1 MPLTSQANNMDRSRG
16 LKIIKILAGMFRQFL
31 KSPVLFLRKVG
42 ADFFRALN
50 KQYYA
55 QHLKRLPNVAP
66 LNLITAPDLSNR
78 PTLNVLIPGMSMRHM
93 SGGPNTAINLAYRL
107 AAEGIPV
114 RFISTDAPMEKN
126 QDILWKHFASLTGI
140 TERLANVEIC
150 CASDRSK
157 PLAIGENDV
166 FFGTAWWTVQMIK
179 YALPLTKPQKFIY
192 LIQEFEPGLYEF
204 SSRYALALETYYMN
218 FFGIINEQFLADY
231 LCEYKI
237 GRFADPAF
245 INSSAIF
252 EPALDARKFHPAL
265 RKPALSPR
273 RLLFYARPNAP
284 RNLFELG
291 LYALQTAARQGV
303 FSSEPWELLFIGESL
318 PEMELAENLK
328 IRSAPWLNYDA
339 YAELVSNSDI
349 ALSLM
354 LSPHTSYPPLEMAA
368 CGGIAVTCSFAG
380 KTQQKLLQLSPN
392 IIAVP
397 PTVEGIVGGLQEA
410 VERVRSGQRVQ
421 EQIHMPTTWDEA
433 FSQVVPKVVTM
444 FFDCQ
449 NSRD

>member
-1 MPLTSQANNMDRSRG
+1 
-16 LKIIKILAGMFRQFL
+16 MFIQFL
-31 KSPVLFLRKVG
+31 KNPSIFIRMVA
-42 ADFFRALN
+42 ADIFYAIN
-50 KQYYA
+50 NQYYA

-66 LNLITAPDLSNR
+66 LNLITAPQLSNR
-78 PTLNVLIPGMSMRHM
+78 PTLNVLIPGMSMRHL

-114 RFISTDAPMEKN
+114 RFISTDVPL
-126 QDILWKHFASLTGI
+126 DRSHDLLWKHFASLTGI
-140 TERLANVEIC
+140 TERLANVDFC
-150 CASDRSK
+150 NGSDRSN
-157 PLAIGENDV
+157 PLTIGENDV

-179 YALPLTKPQKFIY
+179 YALPLTRSKKFIY

-204 SSRYALALETYYMN
+204 SSRYALALETYNMN
-218 FFGIINEQFLADY
+218 FCGIINEQFLADY
-231 LCEYKI
+231 LCEHKI

-245 INSSAIF
+245 INTSVIF
-252 EPALDARKFHPAL
+252 EPALDARKFSLKLLKLAH
-265 RKPALSPR
+265 SPK

-291 LYALQTAARQGV
+291 LNALQAAALQGV
-303 FSSEPWELLFIGESL
+303 FSNESWELLFIGELL
-318 PEMELAENLK
+318 PEMKLAENLK

-339 YAELVSNSDI
+339 YAELVRNSDI

-380 KTQQKLLQLSPN
+380 KTQEKLLQISQN
-392 IIAVP
+392 IIAVS

-410 VERVRSGQRVQ
+410 VKRVRTGQQVQ

-433 FSQVVPKVVTM
+433 FCQVVPKAVKM
-444 FFDCQ
+444 FFECR
-449 NSRD
+449 NSGD

>member
-1 MPLTSQANNMDRSRG
+1 MDRSRG

-31 KSPVLFLRKVG
+31 MNPPLFLRMVG

-50 KQYYA
+50 NQYYA

-66 LNLITAPDLSNR
+66 LNLITALNLSHK
-78 PTLNVLIPGMSMRHM
+78 PTLNVLIPGMNMRHM

-114 RFISTDAPMEKN
+114 RFISTDTPVD
-126 QDILWKHFASLTGI
+126 QSHDLLWKHFSSLTGI
-140 TERLANVEIC
+140 TGRLANVEIC
-150 CASDRSK
+150 SGSDRSK
-157 PLAIGENDV
+157 QLEIGENDV

-179 YALPLTKPQKFIY
+179 YALPLTRPQKFIY

-252 EPALDARKFHPAL
+252 EPALDTNKFYSIQKNLPS
-265 RKPALSPR
+265 RPK

-291 LYALQTAARQGV
+291 LNALQTAAAQGI
-303 FSSEPWELLFIGESL
+303 FSNESWELLFIGERL
-318 PEMELAENLK
+318 PEMILGNDLV
-328 IRSAPWLNYDA
+328 IRSASWLNYDA
-339 YAELVSNSDI
+339 YAELVRNSDVT
-349 ALSLM
+349 LSLM

-380 KTQQKLLQLSPN
+380 KTQQKLNQISPN
-392 IIAVP
+392 IIAVH
-397 PTVEGIVGGLQEA
+397 PTVEGIACGLHEA
-410 VERVRSGQRVQ
+410 VERVRTGQRVQ
-421 EQIHMPTTWDEA
+421 ELINMPTTWDEA
-433 FSQVVPKVVTM
+433 FSQVVPKVVKM
-444 FFDCQ
+444 FTECQ